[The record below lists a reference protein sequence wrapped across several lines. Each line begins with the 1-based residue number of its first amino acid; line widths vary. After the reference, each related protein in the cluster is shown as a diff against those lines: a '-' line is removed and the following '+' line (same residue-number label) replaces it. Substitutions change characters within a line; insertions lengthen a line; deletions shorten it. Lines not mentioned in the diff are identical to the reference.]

1 MTQQISVEVPEDMV
15 NNLCLQFSD
24 INRPERANEL
34 QALRHAV
41 SLVFEMLD
49 KEPELIYDDDFY
61 DDLTRTFAIKIAL
74 ERMNCFY
81 SS

>member
-1 MTQQISVEVPEDMV
+1 MTDKIRIEVPEDMV

-24 INRPERANEL
+24 INRPDRMHEL
-34 QALRHAV
+34 HALRNAISIV
-41 SLVFEMLD
+41 LETLE

-61 DDLTRTFAIKIAL
+61 DDLTRSFAIKIAL

>member
-1 MTQQISVEVPEDMV
+1 MTDKIRIEVTEDMV

-24 INRPERANEL
+24 INRPEKAHEL
-34 QALRHAV
+34 QEVRNAISMVLE
-41 SLVFEMLD
+41 LLD
-49 KEPELIYDDDFY
+49 KEPELIYDDEFY
-61 DDLTRTFAIKIAL
+61 DDLTRTFAMKIAL